1 MELLMGYMVYLF
13 KTLRVQRVKKKVGG
27 AMWKLLKIMGA
38 KVESVLSDTSQNI
51 EQKKSKPKHNGLI

>member
-13 KTLRVQRVKKKVGG
+13 KTVRVQRVKIKVGG
-27 AMWKLLKIMGA
+27 AMWKLVKIMGA

-51 EQKKSKPKHNGLI
+51 EQKKIQAKT

>member
-1 MELLMGYMVYLF
+1 
-13 KTLRVQRVKKKVGG
+13 
-27 AMWKLLKIMGA
+27 MWKLVKIMGA